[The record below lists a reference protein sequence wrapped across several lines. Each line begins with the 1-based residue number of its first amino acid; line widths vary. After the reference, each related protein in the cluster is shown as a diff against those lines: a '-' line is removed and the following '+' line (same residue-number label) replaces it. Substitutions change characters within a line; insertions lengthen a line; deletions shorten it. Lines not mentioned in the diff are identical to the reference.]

1 MALLGCNG
9 RADGSLRTSMNTWN
23 ILYRGSLSSCN
34 YECGYCPFA
43 KTTNTRAELLQDERE
58 LERFITWV
66 AGQRRRIGI
75 LITPWGEALV
85 HQYYRRAMTTLS
97 HLPHVYRI
105 AVQTNLSVP
114 IHDFTAAN
122 RETLALWTTFHPSQT
137 TLPRFVARCRELD
150 AAGIRYSVGVV
161 GLREH
166 FDAIEE
172 LRHELRPEVYL
183 WVNASKRQ
191 PHYYQ
196 AEEVTWLQAIDP
208 YFHWNLHRY
217 ASGGKACAAGET
229 SFAVDGDGQVRRC
242 HFIEAVIGNIYTASF
257 PDCLRPRLCSNATCG
272 CHIGYVH
279 RPELGLDGLFD
290 HGLLER
296 IPTHWPK
303 VDSYFKTTE
312 SSSAILSCSKDSTK
326 MIGAN

>member
-1 MALLGCNG
+1 MALLGCHG
-9 RADGSLRTSMNTWN
+9 RADGGLRTGMNTWN

-58 LERFITWV
+58 LERFVAWA
-66 AGQRRRIGI
+66 AGQQRRIGI

-97 HLPHVYRI
+97 HLPHIYRV

-114 IHDFTAAN
+114 INDFTAAN
-122 RETLALWTTFHPSQT
+122 RDTLALWTTFHPSQT
-137 TLPRFVARCRELD
+137 TLLRFVARCRELD

-172 LRHELRPEVYL
+172 LRQALRPEVYL

-191 PHYYQ
+191 PDYYQ
-196 AEEVTWLQAIDP
+196 AEEVARLQKIDP
-208 YFHWNLHRY
+208 YFHWNLYRY
-217 ASGGKACAAGET
+217 ASGGKSCTAGET
-229 SFAVDGDGQVRRC
+229 SFTVDGDGQVRRC
-242 HFIEAVIGNIYTASF
+242 HFIEAVIGNIYTAGF
-257 PDCLRPRLCSNATCG
+257 PDCLSPRLCSNATCG

-279 RPELGLDGLFD
+279 RPELGLNGLFA

-296 IPTHWPK
+296 IPMHWPK
-303 VDSYFKTTE
+303 VDSYYKATE
-312 SSSAILSCSKDSTK
+312 SSSTIFSCSKDSTK
-326 MIGAN
+326 LIGAN